1 MSTHKYKEFIL
12 RNVRHFITRTFGPRA
27 RSQASGRVATFHFVE
42 DSRPYG
48 ISGRLSCAP
57 WEGLYLE
64 IDD

>member
-1 MSTHKYKEFIL
+1 M
-12 RNVRHFITRTFGPRA
+12 RNVHHFITRTFGPRA
-27 RSQASGRVATFHFVE
+27 RSQASGRVATIHFVE

-64 IDD
+64 LDD